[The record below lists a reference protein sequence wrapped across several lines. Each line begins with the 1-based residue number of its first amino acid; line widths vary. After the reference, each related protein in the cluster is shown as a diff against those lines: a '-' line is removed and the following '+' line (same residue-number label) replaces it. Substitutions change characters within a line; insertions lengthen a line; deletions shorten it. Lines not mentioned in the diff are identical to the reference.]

1 MRIEVTARF
10 GQALALLGFGRYG
23 AACGARSM
31 PSPGP
36 DAVTRSARGA
46 GRGRHRVAVGRYRHD
61 APYPKG
67 ADNMT
72 QDFPKTSRAE
82 LVRMLQRVG
91 YPANLI
97 EEIAAQ
103 VGDPVDPELDRE
115 ILERY
120 GVTRGH
126 LSELMGASP

>member
-1 MRIEVTARF
+1 VPS
-10 GQALALLGFGRYG
+10 ALN
-23 AACGARSM
+23 
-31 PSPGP
+31 
-36 DAVTRSARGA
+36 AVTPVATHCS
-46 GRGRHRVAVGRYRHD
+46 RGRSRPAPGVGGGALPHD
-61 APYPKG
+61 APYAKG

-72 QDFPKTSRAE
+72 QDIPQISRAE
-82 LVRMLQRVG
+82 LARMLQRVG

-97 EEIAAQ
+97 DEIAAQ
-103 VGDPVDPELDRE
+103 VGDPVDHERDRE